1 MQSNSCVTT
10 KICFKIINLP
20 YHDYYKVALVF
31 PLNVIQSYV
40 SYLDQGIKEVLQ
52 DALSLIGCLPLIF
65 SELYWEQS
73 SVTVWADLIC
83 SFLCLG
89 SSFSIPN
96 TRWIFLKNK
105 SDEHITKY
113 LTLADL

>member
-89 SSFSIPN
+89 FSFSIPT